1 MLSTERL
8 AGAASSVA
16 LLSIQGIWL
25 QTDVIVN
32 CIPETLLASQ
42 VSLRRL
48 DGDVTQQKL
57 NLLQFTAGL
66 MAQSCTGP
74 S

>member
-1 MLSTERL
+1 M
-8 AGAASSVA
+8 
-16 LLSIQGIWL
+16 
-25 QTDVIVN
+25 IVN
-32 CIPETLLASQ
+32 GVPETLLAPQ

-66 MAQSCTGP
+66 MAQSRTGP
-74 S
+74 SPFDLFPLLT